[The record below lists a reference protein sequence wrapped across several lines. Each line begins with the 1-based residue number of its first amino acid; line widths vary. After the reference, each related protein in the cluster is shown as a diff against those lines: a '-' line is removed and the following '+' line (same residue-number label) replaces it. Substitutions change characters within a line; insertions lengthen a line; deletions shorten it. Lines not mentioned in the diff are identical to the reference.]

1 MAVKFFEVV
10 DKQGLSK
17 ITEKDLYYIFIVDES
32 TGSYGMELA
41 TVSEDIAL
49 ATASVYGRVGKACV
63 CVFKKGSKLFTVNQD
78 GTKLLM
84 G

>member
-41 TVSEDIAL
+41 TVSEEI
-49 ATASVYGRVGKACV
+49 GRAHV
-63 CVFKKGSKLFTVNQD
+63 
-78 GTKLLM
+78 
-84 G
+84 